1 MKHRCGRGFR
11 RAGKGAEGLKLSHH
25 AALPARD
32 MDNFIIITIYERK
45 RLTQLTNN
53 GRINIPFFIDE
64 DDDYEVKLE
73 DIVEC
78 YGDGYDVRVGDPYN
92 NFSIEWKDITDTY
105 LLHDDVLSVEL
116 NSFNETMIISEQ
128 GSNHLYDVD
137 NMLSLI
143 RLYETLYRLT
153 H

>member
-1 MKHRCGRGFR
+1 MKRDY
-11 RAGKGAEGLKLSHH
+11 LSEF
-25 AALPARD
+25 D
-32 MDNFIIITIYERK
+32 TIKADVIHDIELLVRE
-45 RLTQLTNN
+45 NN

-128 GSNHLYDVD
+128 GSNHLYDLD